1 MAGLEQTL
9 ILVGFIVL
17 MGGFMWWSQR
27 RSKKRYEEKIS
38 SIEVG
43 DEIVTIGGIF
53 GEVTALDREAQQA
66 RLRVAPDVEFQIRL
80 SAVGQRLEAEEE

>member
-27 RSKKRYEEKIS
+27 RAKKRYEEKIS
-38 SIEVG
+38 SVEVG

-53 GEVTALDREAQQA
+53 GEVIALDRESQQA
-66 RLRVAPDVEFQIRL
+66 RLQVAPDVEIQIRL
-80 SAVGQRLEAEEE
+80 SAVGQRLGAEEE